1 MKNAKEKE
9 KKTDKDRSLLNDLCG
24 LLLRIAWIGMILL
37 AAFCFVL
44 GAAVNHGTGM
54 HPALHD
60 GDLVIFYRLGKEYAA
75 GDVVVY
81 DAAPDVRLIGR
92 IAAKGGDTVE
102 ATEAGFKINGYL
114 REERYASG
122 DLLLP
127 EQGAEYPMKLAE
139 DEYFILFDVRT
150 EVGDSRVYGA
160 VTKKQILGRLML
172 LLRRR
177 NF

>member
-1 MKNAKEKE
+1 MKKRKE
-9 KKTDKDRSLLNDLCG
+9 TTKDSTLLNDLCG
-24 LLLRIAWIGMILL
+24 PLLRIAWIGLILL

-44 GAAVNHGTGM
+44 GAAVNHGAGM

-60 GDLVIFYRLGKEYAA
+60 GDLVIFYRLNRSYAA
-75 GDVVVY
+75 GDVVVF
-81 DAAPDVRLIGR
+81 DASPETRLVGR
-92 IAAKGGDTVE
+92 IAAKGGDTVDV
-102 ATEAGFKINGYL
+102 TDAGFKINGYL

-122 DLLLP
+122 ELLLP
-127 EQGAEYPMKLAE
+127 DHGAQYPITLAE
-139 DEYFILFDVRT
+139 GEYFILFDVRT

-160 VTKKQILGRLML
+160 ITDGQILGRLML

>member
-1 MKNAKEKE
+1 MKNG
-9 KKTDKDRSLLNDLCG
+9 TNPDKDHTLLTDLCG
-24 LLLRIAWIGMILL
+24 LLLRIAWIGLILL

-44 GAAVNHGTGM
+44 GAAVNYGSGM

-60 GDLVIFYRLGKEYAA
+60 GDLVVFYRLGKGYAA

-92 IAAKGGDTVE
+92 IAAKGGDTV
-102 ATEAGFKINGYL
+102 AVTEGGFRINGYL
-114 REERYASG
+114 REERYATG
-122 DLLLP
+122 ELLLP
-127 EQGAEYPMKLAE
+127 EQGVQYPLTLAE
-139 DEYFILFDVRT
+139 DTYFILFDVRT
-150 EVGDSRVYGA
+150 EVGDSRIYGA
-160 VTKKQILGRLML
+160 VAQEQILGRVML